1 MVWRLQSSSCHQKVS
16 GLKHQVRTRYSCL
29 ASVVLSYI
37 VVFQLRVCI
46 PFLAMTEDQL
56 TSLSF
61 PGQRGKENRMS
72 KAYGRAP
79 KRPSTVPAR
88 ARPSIV
94 VAKPE
99 TIVVAKPETNLV
111 DLSENRSGLFGEPR
125 RRESS
130 AGGSVEQNGD
140 ALRSVERKG
149 VASREPLSVERGR
162 GDTLMGLP
170 ARLLSTS
177 TPGPSAST
185 PVLGRLVPAVPL
197 VSPVPIGDG
206 GISGVVGCASPELT
220 GVASTGRRSPGS
232 WRVSRSAE
240 RPPQSVDSRQTASVG
255 DAPSPQPP
263 SSSPAPCSPP
273 PPQDEPEEL
282 SVPPVLSPGPLFELT
297 PSLNVSLDVSLPPP
311 ALSPSL
317 PLSTVPDGSRPTPV
331 ESPSTEGAPSSSPPR
346 LDTSQ
351 LEVDLS
357 QTAGYPV
364 NMLPRCRSGVFSS
377 DEEEEEEQRW
387 TSAAEGT
394 RAEEAAAVGSDEGL
408 SASDAYVSPAAE
420 ARSDVSRFGDS
431 ELGVGLQ
438 QNVSVASSC
447 DVGGSPQVRERSGSG
462 SGAELFDSPKPDSGD
477 AFPLSNSF
485 VRLDRV
491 SSDELR
497 GAAENA
503 GSVKAA
509 EDAFEDPTASD
520 ANDETGDSQSSLA
533 SVAKMTE
540 CFVRLCRL
548 ELAKVDGIGLQETRT
563 EAMSVEAQNCTQ
575 EVEAVDEPGETAAER
590 QDSLLGVFKVE
601 KSDLEV
607 PELGVSDSEDPDLLT
622 EAEPERTQADVRGSS
637 VGAESQ
643 SGVQE
648 GAAEAEEMGV
658 DTADGSGGSEA
669 QEPTEEEISLPSLTL
684 PNSPEA
690 GEDRIQIQCF
700 CFAPSALPLVQMLFI
715 PE

>member
-1 MVWRLQSSSCHQKVS
+1 
-16 GLKHQVRTRYSCL
+16 
-29 ASVVLSYI
+29 
-37 VVFQLRVCI
+37 
-46 PFLAMTEDQL
+46 
-56 TSLSF
+56 
-61 PGQRGKENRMS
+61 MS

-99 TIVVAKPETNLV
+99 TIVVAKPETIVVAKPETNLV

-125 RRESS
+125 RRDSS
-130 AGGSVEQNGD
+130 VGGSVERKEGDAVRGVRSAEQNGD
-140 ALRSVERKG
+140 
-149 VASREPLSVERGR
+149 ASREPLSVERGC
-162 GDTLMGLP
+162 GGPLMGLP

-185 PVLGRLVPAVPL
+185 PVLGRLVPARAVPL
-197 VSPVPIGDG
+197 VSPVPVGDG
-206 GISGVVGCASPELT
+206 GISVVSGSSPELT
-220 GVASTGRRSPGS
+220 GVASTGRRYSGS
-232 WRVSRSAE
+232 WRASRSAE
-240 RPPQSVDSRQTASVG
+240 RAPQSVDSRQTASVG
-255 DAPSPQPP
+255 DTLPPQPP
-263 SSSPAPCSPP
+263 SSSPAPCSPPP

-317 PLSTVPDGSRPTPV
+317 PLSTAPDSSRPPPV
-331 ESPSTEGAPSSSPPR
+331 EIPSTEGAPSSSPPR

-351 LEVDLS
+351 PAGEVDLS

-394 RAEEAAAVGSDEGL
+394 RAQEAVAVGSGEGL
-408 SASDAYVSPAAE
+408 SVSDAYVSPSAE
-420 ARSDVSRFGDS
+420 ARSDMSRFGDS

-462 SGAELFDSPKPDSGD
+462 SGAELFDSPKADSGD
-477 AFPLSNSF
+477 GSPLSNSL
-485 VRLDRV
+485 VSLDRV
-491 SSDELR
+491 SCDGLLR
-497 GAAENA
+497 GAAGNTD
-503 GSVKAA
+503 SVKAA
-509 EDAFEDPTASD
+509 EDASEDPTASD

-548 ELAKVDGIGLQETRT
+548 ELAKVDGIGLQETKA
-563 EAMSVEAQNCTQ
+563 EAMSGEAQNCTQ
-575 EVEAVDEPGETAAER
+575 EVEAGDEPGETAAER
-590 QDSLLGVFKVE
+590 QDSLLGVLKVE
-601 KSDLEV
+601 ESDLEV

-622 EAEPERTQADVRGSS
+622 EAEPEKTQADVRGSS
-637 VGAESQ
+637 VGTESQ

-648 GAAEAEEMGV
+648 GAAEADEMEV

-669 QEPTEEEISLPSLTL
+669 QEPTDEEISLPSLTL

-690 GEDRIQIQCF
+690 GEGCGKNRNCV
-700 CFAPSALPLVQMLFI
+700 FALLLLHCRLFKCYLFLNNVAY
-715 PE
+715 EKHSF